1 MAAIVINDSLMISE
15 DEISEDFVRSS
26 GPGGQNVNKVAT
38 AVQLSFDVEG
48 SSLPAAVKQ
57 RLFKIAANRI
67 DGRGCLRIDAHRH
80 RTQEG
85 NRRAAR
91 ERLVGWIDDAAHP
104 PKPRR
109 GTRPTRAS
117 KRRRIEAKVR
127 KSKKKQ
133 LRGRVPHSDDS

>member
-1 MAAIVINDSLMISE
+1 MAAIVINDSLTISE

-38 AVQLSFDVEG
+38 AVQLRFDVEG

-57 RLFKIAANRI
+57 RLLKIAGSRI
-67 DGRGCLRIDAHRH
+67 DSRGNLRIDARRH

-85 NRRAAR
+85 NRRDAR
-91 ERLVGWIDDAAHP
+91 QRLVRWIDDAAHP

-109 GTRPTRAS
+109 DTRPTRAS
-117 KRRRIEAKVR
+117 KRRRVEAKVR
-127 KSKKKQ
+127 QAKKKQ
-133 LRGRVPHSDDS
+133 LRGRVPHQDD